1 MSLKRAC
8 WCRRGDDFVI
18 RHLKSVRKD
27 GSVLTDEIK
36 EFKDMTFGNIDEML
50 RSANGSGYCVVGE
63 LSEIVW
69 KNRERAYRSKCGSN
83 QMAVDEL

>member
-8 WCRRGDDFVI
+8 WCRKGDGFGI

-27 GSVLTDEIK
+27 GTVLTDEIK
-36 EFKDMTFGNIDEML
+36 EFKDTTFGNIDEML
-50 RSANGSGYCVVGE
+50 RRANGSGYCVVGE
-63 LSEIVW
+63 LSEIVG
-69 KNRERAYRSKCGSN
+69 KNKVRAYRSKCGSN